1 MTWILL
7 SLACTGPA
15 EDSGL
20 PFDQPGWDDPDARR
34 WNRAGSW
41 YPLDPDELDAEIQG
55 LLDVT
60 GASREPARA
69 ILSPHARLLS
79 SGAIEAEAYARVEI
93 PELCIL
99 VVPNHSS
106 GERVAIWPG
115 GPWLTPG
122 HALETHDEAT
132 ARLKELIPDLVEDRE
147 AFDNH
152 PAEMQLPF
160 MQLHNPETQV
170 VVVSLR
176 DTPDEH
182 FEGFDVE
189 RLEAFG
195 EGLATLLGEYP
206 EALLILSTDLTHYE
220 SVETSAAQDAELM
233 THIGNNDVQSLYD
246 YVVTEEVSIGGEIA
260 TAIGMAALG
269 DLGHESWDYATRG
282 DSFHVNED
290 PEAVVGYPA
299 AVMRRLDR

>member
-1 MTWILL
+1 MSWILL
-7 SLACTGPA
+7 SLACTGPS

-41 YPLDPDELDAEIQG
+41 YPLDPEELDAEIQRY
-55 LLDVT
+55 LDPV
-60 GASREPARA
+60 GESRQPARA
-69 ILSPHARLLS
+69 ILSPHARLIS
-79 SGAIEAEAYARVEI
+79 SGSVEAEAYARVEI
-93 PELCIL
+93 PELCVLI
-99 VVPNHSS
+99 VPNHSS

-122 HALETHDEAT
+122 HAIETDDEAS
-132 ARLKELIPDLVEDRE
+132 ARLQELLPELIQDRE

-160 MQLHNPETQV
+160 MQLDNPGTRV

-189 RLEAFG
+189 RIHAFG
-195 EGLATLLGEYP
+195 AGLANLLTEHP
-206 EALLILSTDLTHYE
+206 EALLLISTDLTHYE
-220 SVETSAAQDAELM
+220 TVEKSAAQDAELM
-233 THIGNNDVQSLYD
+233 RHIEALDVESLYA
-246 YVVTEEVSIGGEIA
+246 YVIEDEVSIGGEIA
-260 TAIGMAALG
+260 TAIGMSALAS
-269 DLGHESWDYATRG
+269 LGHTSWDFTTRG

-299 AVMRRLDR
+299 GVMWRLP